1 MMIMTIWWLK
11 ATRLLE
17 FSRSRPQAEPD
28 LRLFCDEDKEDEE
41 DRGIGYSSSWIKG
54 SSAKNSGVK
63 MNIEDKWQVGNECQM
78 LLSFVYVLPS
88 LYFDA
93 SKRCVW
99 QNIVPIWKVVARNF
113 AIRRI
118 LPEPEFWHQE
128 NFASRRLGCC
138 LWCEGW
144 KISTNPSV
152 AITSAAQQTNQL
164 VNEDGF
170 VGIVQQNIFSLS
182 FVPQKYVG
190 SILKLSQKWSKID
203 GGSQQGISKKH
214 QSSGTIASTWLHRLV
229 SKIRN

>member
-1 MMIMTIWWLK
+1 MPHV
-11 ATRLLE
+11 AE
-17 FSRSRPQAEPD
+17 FCVRTPISLFWCKQTLCVTKHCPD
-28 LRLFCDEDKEDEE
+28 LKSCRPKFC
-41 DRGIGYSSSWIKG
+41 
-54 SSAKNSGVK
+54 
-63 MNIEDKWQVGNECQM
+63 
-78 LLSFVYVLPS
+78 
-88 LYFDA
+88 
-93 SKRCVW
+93 
-99 QNIVPIWKVVARNF
+99 
-113 AIRRI
+113 
-118 LPEPEFWHQE
+118 HQE
-128 NFASRRLGCC
+128 NFARTRILASGEFCQQENFGSRRLGCC

-214 QSSGTIASTWLHRLV
+214 QSSGTIASTWLHRLI